1 MTSKSDASNLPEGIR
16 NQFPNGDLPT
26 SILELTRNSVSE
38 PIFNHS
44 LRVYLFAKWLSEKED
59 QGLDDHALSL
69 LFAAC
74 VFHDL
79 GTCDAFNGPQRFEV
93 EGADVAK
100 SHLLARQIAESDAH
114 KVWTAIALHTS
125 PGIAERID
133 PFTRLVRLAV
143 LIDFSPATRSSLGA
157 VEYGREVEA
166 LLPRLDIEENLAKSV
181 VCQAKGEQV
190 VPDKTTYPSTQK
202 HPAGSWPGM
211 LLRAHLE
218 NPGHQGRN
226 PAF

>member
-1 MTSKSDASNLPEGIR
+1 MSQKSETWSLPQEII
-16 NQFPNGDLPT
+16 NQFPSNDLHK
-26 SILELTRNSVSE
+26 SILDLTWTSVSE

-44 LRVYLFAKWLSEKED
+44 LRVYLFAKWLSEKEG
-59 QGLDDHALSL
+59 QQYDDRNLLL

-93 EGADVAK
+93 EGADAAK
-100 SHLLARQIAESDAH
+100 SHLLARDITETDAH

-157 VEYGREVEA
+157 VEYGKDVEA
-166 LLPRLDIEENLAKSV
+166 MLPRLQIEENLARSV
-181 VCQAKGEQV
+181 VCQAKGEQE
-190 VPDKTTYPSTQK
+190 VPDKTKYLSTQK
-202 HPAGSWPGM
+202 HPGGSWPGM

-218 NPGHQGRN
+218 NPGHEGRN